1 MTSRVL
7 LYWLPLGAG
16 RTTGCVRSN
25 GRVYERIVAARE
37 GREACDLYH
46 AAVAVWRLDTK
57 PHAPP
62 VVAVVCIF
70 DAAE

>member
-16 RTTGCVRSN
+16 RTTGCVRTN

-37 GREACDLYH
+37 AGRPATSTTRRWPSGGT
-46 AAVAVWRLDTK
+46 AS
-57 PHAPP
+57 APSSR
-62 VVAVVCIF
+62 
-70 DAAE
+70 